1 MDMSNHTISLRFGV
15 IKTAA
20 SRAAAENTFVQ
31 SDDPLVKPIS
41 TDVSDFRD
49 KRHRVIFGN
58 CLHKVPGGY
67 AIWTS
72 EDNKVACGEDYI
84 WYIPED
90 CAVAAVR
97 VGVCPGDSPAWAVEI
112 RC

>member
-1 MDMSNHTISLRFGV
+1 MDISKHTVSLRLGA
-15 IKTAA
+15 IKTAK
-20 SRAAAENTFVQ
+20 SRAEAEKTFVQ
-31 SDDPLVKPIS
+31 RGDAIVRPIS

-67 AIWTS
+67 ALWTS
-72 EDNKVACGEDYI
+72 EDSKVACGEDYI